1 MPVTVAFEGV
11 EAGTKAELT
20 LLTGPE
26 DPFGH
31 NDPWTGVNV
40 VTTTKTILEAG
51 SDGFEF
57 TMPQL
62 SVAVLDTNF
71 ADGEEGAGPEPGDEE
86 GEEPTYEEGGEEGG
100 DEESS
105 EE

>member
-20 LLTGPE
+20 LLTGTD
-26 DPFGH
+26 DPFGY

-40 VTTTKTILEAG
+40 VTTTKKILEAG
-51 SDGFEF
+51 EDGFQF
-57 TMPQL
+57 TMPEL
-62 SVAVLDTNF
+62 SVAVLDTQF
-71 ADGEEGAGPEPGDEE
+71 SDDEGAGEEPSFGEDGDED
-86 GEEPTYEEGGEEGG
+86 EGG

-105 EE
+105 DE